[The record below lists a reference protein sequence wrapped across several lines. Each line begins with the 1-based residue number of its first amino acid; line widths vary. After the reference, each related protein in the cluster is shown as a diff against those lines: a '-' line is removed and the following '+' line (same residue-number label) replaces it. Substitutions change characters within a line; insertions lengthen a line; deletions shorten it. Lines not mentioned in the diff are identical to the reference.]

1 VSEFSQPQPYQ
12 FGNAPRTIPGLRS
25 DGTAN
30 VDFSAVKNNRIADRV
45 NLQLRFEWF
54 YFTNRPGFDVPNT
67 TIGSRGVGM
76 VTAQAN
82 RPRTLQ
88 VAVKMIF

>member
-1 VSEFSQPQPYQ
+1 VSAFSQPQPYQ

-30 VDFSAVKNNRIADRV
+30 LDFSAVKNNRIADRI

-54 YFTNRPGFDVPNT
+54 NFTNRPRFDLPNT
-67 TIGSRGVGM
+67 TIGAPGFGM
-76 VTAQAN
+76 VTAQAY

-88 VAVKMIF
+88 AALKVIF